1 MEENLDTET
10 LEEEADEDKDF
21 SQKKKKNASDLTL
34 ELLQW
39 PRLLEILSS
48 FSGTSSSKEIIQVSD
63 FHIHTSVSDYME
75 M

>member
-1 MEENLDTET
+1 MEENLDAET
-10 LEEEADEDKDF
+10 LEEDDNEDKDF
-21 SQKKKKNASDLTL
+21 SQKKKKTASDLTL

-39 PRLLEILSS
+39 PRLLEILST

-63 FHIHTSVSDYME
+63 FHMHTSVSDCME